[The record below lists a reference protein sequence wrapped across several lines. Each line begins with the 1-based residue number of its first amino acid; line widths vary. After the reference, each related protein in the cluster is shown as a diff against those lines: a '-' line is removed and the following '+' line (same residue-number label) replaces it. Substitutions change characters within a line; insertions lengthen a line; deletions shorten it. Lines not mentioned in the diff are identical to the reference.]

1 MARHQFNNFR
11 KEGHSTPKQNAK
23 YLLDHKEHTTSL
35 YCAIIYS
42 RCLISIITVF
52 YGILQWHIISSIT
65 FEKTV
70 TALQNKMLNIYWT
83 IKNIL
88 QVFIVLLFTLDD

>member
-1 MARHQFNNFR
+1 MAHHQFNNFW
-11 KEGHSTPKQNAK
+11 KEGHSAPKQNAK

-52 YGILQWHIISSIT
+52 YGILQWHINQFNSFFSSVKKY
-65 FEKTV
+65 FVE
-70 TALQNKMLNIYWT
+70 MLNFY
-83 IKNIL
+83 
-88 QVFIVLLFTLDD
+88 